1 VPWFS
6 SPTQGVYPR
15 SGGGIHVWQIIE
27 VFPYCK
33 YLCPSKQLELLER
46 LEPLEQASS
55 QGAYALQRKKIN
67 TFMLIRPR
75 GEARLLPD
83 ESRL

>member
-1 VPWFS
+1 M
-6 SPTQGVYPR
+6 
-15 SGGGIHVWQIIE
+15 
-27 VFPYCK
+27 
-33 YLCPSKQLELLER
+33 ELLER

-55 QGAYALQRKKIN
+55 QGAHALQRKKIN